1 MTMNMKDATI
11 DEIITNM
18 SKETSYRFLYQVEE
32 VLKYGKRD
40 LNVKNAALEEVL
52 NQLLKG
58 TSLSYEIQNEV
69 VIITPVKEEKK
80 EEKKRVIK
88 GKVIDIQKVPL
99 PGVTVVIKG
108 TTLGV
113 SDRSRRKI
121 YHRNSQ
127 AGHDHPCIHFYR
139 HGKGGTS
146 S

>member
-1 MTMNMKDATI
+1 M
-11 DEIITNM
+11 
-18 SKETSYRFLYQVEE
+18 
-32 VLKYGKRD
+32 
-40 LNVKNAALEEVL
+40 EEVL

-113 SDRSRRKI
+113 STDIDGKFTI
-121 YHRNSQ
+121 EIPKQDTTILVFTFIGMEKVEHRLSKDPKDDEKELVN
-127 AGHDHPCIHFYR
+127 HDERGGKRGGRGGGYR
-139 HGKGGTS
+139 IREY
-146 S
+146 